1 MKQRTS
7 NPFINPYNFIPLS
20 KKRADADNTEQDTYS
35 GKIHYVLLTRTPL
48 FIPNTSNDN
57 IYGSTEEKHKTYDFF
72 TYKDLSN
79 AESGKVSD
87 LPPVIPGSE
96 IRGMLR
102 SNFEIL
108 TNSCLSSV
116 DNDMVLSKRINVP
129 FKAGLIKRET
139 AEDGTPS
146 YDLYKA
152 ETSKLFQ
159 YIENPKDGKKVS
171 ISNKEEGYIKKGKKW
186 KIFKVASGKGA
197 YRKNISLD
205 TLEKVLKEYKK
216 HKEGAYKAYEDEY
229 RKFCEGSGEEYFP
242 VYFDE
247 IHIDSDERL
256 MLSPACITR
265 EIYERD
271 LREML
276 GSYNPCTDK
285 ENLCPACALF
295 GTVVEKGKDNDNEAF
310 AKTSRIRFSD
320 LICKTKR
327 EDWYMPEQ
335 KVVLPPLLTP
345 QLNNLEFYLKRPEGA
360 VFWTYDYYVDE
371 NGCIHKNEEGIN
383 GRKFYWHQKNVAL
396 EKKKDKKEKEDK
408 IKESKLNKTIRPVQA
423 GCRFE
428 GDLYFRDLSKEE
440 LNQLIFLLNTGE
452 ESGTSDKKLGQKKHG
467 YKLGAAK
474 PLGLGSVVLSVT
486 KVLRRKIEQDPKQKT
501 INRTEQPYGEYE
513 KPEFDEEIEKNFMEM
528 TKLEAIESSVAS
540 YPTIGEGKPVY
551 EWFKENRINA
561 RNRRKMAFKEY
572 MEPMTPELE
581 SVMSKDKETD
591 PPKGGK
597 RRD

>member
-20 KKRADADNTEQDTYS
+20 KKRADADNTEQGTYS
-35 GKIHYVLLTRTPL
+35 GKIHYVLLTKTPL

-57 IYGSTEEKHKTYDFF
+57 IYGSKVEKHKTYDFF

-79 AESGKVSD
+79 AKTGKVSD

-139 AEDGTPS
+139 AEDGNPS

-152 ETSKLFQ
+152 ETSKLFK

-171 ISNKEEGYIKKGKKW
+171 ISNKKEGYMKKGKQW
-186 KIFKVASGKGA
+186 KIFTVAADKGA
-197 YRKNISLD
+197 HRKNISLD

-216 HKEGAYKAYEDEY
+216 HKEGAYKAYADEF
-229 RKFCEGSGEEYFP
+229 RNFCKGYGEEYFP

-247 IHIDSDERL
+247 IFIGSDKRL
-256 MLSPACITR
+256 TLSPACITR

-285 ENLCPACALF
+285 KNLCPACALF
-295 GTVVEKGKDNDNEAF
+295 GTVVEKEKNKETF
-310 AKTSRIRFSD
+310 SKTSRIRFSD
-320 LICKTKR
+320 LICKT
-327 EDWYMPEQ
+327 EDEWYMPE
-335 KVVLPPLLTP
+335 VVLPPLSTP
-345 QLNNLEFYLKRPEGA
+345 KLDNMEFYLKRPEGA

-371 NGCIHKNEEGIN
+371 NGCIHKNEEGVN
-383 GRKFYWHQKNVAL
+383 GRKFYWHQKDVAL
-396 EKKKDKKEKEDK
+396 EKKEDK
-408 IKESKLNKTIRPVQA
+408 IKESRLNKTIRPVKA
-423 GCRFE
+423 GCCFE
-428 GDLYFRDLSKEE
+428 GDLYFHDLRKEE

-452 ESGTSDKKLGQKKHG
+452 EGITPDNMSDKKKHG

-528 TKLEAIESSVAS
+528 TKLEAIESSAVS
-540 YPTIGEGKPVY
+540 YPTIGEGEPVY

-561 RNRRKMAFKEY
+561 RNRQKMAFKEY
-572 MEPMTPELE
+572 MEPMTPELK
-581 SVMSKDKETD
+581 SAMSKKED
-591 PPKGGK
+591 RLSKGGK
-597 RRD
+597 RKG